1 MGNMDAGNG
10 YELNAV
16 AASVIGGVSTMG
28 GQGILFGT
36 VVGAFIWGVLQNG
49 LQFAGA
55 PAALRNIVIGIVVII
70 PVLFDRI
77 ARSGKGGKRRFGLK
91 QAQSTK

>member
-1 MGNMDAGNG
+1 
-10 YELNAV
+10 
-16 AASVIGGVSTMG
+16 MG